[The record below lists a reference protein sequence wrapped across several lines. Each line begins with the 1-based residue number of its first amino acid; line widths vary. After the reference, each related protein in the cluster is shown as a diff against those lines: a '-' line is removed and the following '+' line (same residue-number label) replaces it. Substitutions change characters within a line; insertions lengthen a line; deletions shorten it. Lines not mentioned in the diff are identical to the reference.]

1 MYRLSRKHNQNE
13 FMAKA
18 IKVVVTRCKECGATS
33 EDRFLKKIKGTK
45 EYICEYCDLEGDYE
59 DEFEGKIAKSSAP
72 DDEVDNE
79 GIENDDVDYSENDV
93 ADSSDDD
100 Y

>member
-1 MYRLSRKHNQNE
+1 
-13 FMAKA
+13 MAKA

-45 EYICEYCDLEGDYE
+45 EYICEYCDLEDDYE
-59 DEFEGKIAKSSAP
+59 DEYDGKIAKSSLP
-72 DDEVDNE
+72 DDEWDNE
-79 GIENDDVDYSENDV
+79 RQDADDADYQENDI
-93 ADSSDDD
+93 ADSSDED